1 MLVSMEI
8 APGTRI
14 GIDAVARK
22 LGISQT
28 PIREALSRL
37 EAEKLVIKVPNVGS
51 HHASAQMTP
60 AEVSDLYVLRQLI
73 EPYAAARAA
82 ESMNDETLRQLSA
95 MEEEMDRIQ
104 AETGVAYARF
114 AEADAM
120 LHSLV
125 ATGSGNHLI
134 AETIERLHMHLHIFR
149 FLFNTN
155 APQEAA
161 QEHAE
166 IIHALL
172 ARDPAAAE
180 TAMRVHLERSRIRME
195 EASVRIAARVPAEPR
210 TAGGPAASCNGL
222 VGVTPAAIARC
233 SDSGGGPAQRGLSV
247 VARPCGMRSIAINTQ
262 LIKKHVML
270 AQDRASIDVDQVNR
284 RLTPCRNDPIKPS
297 LGANELGG
305 SSAPC
310 NSFSAILL
318 SSSSTRPSWRSPSCV
333 TEAIGRRRER
343 RRTRA
348 DLTGIVRSDRK

>member
-1 MLVSMEI
+1 MENSDSPINFPPAGYRSPRPAPVPTLVAWAHEHLLSMLVSMEI

-37 EAEKLVIKVPNVGS
+37 EAEKLVIKVPNVGY
-51 HHASAQMTP
+51 HASAQMTP
-60 AEVSDLYVLRQLI
+60 SEVSDLYVLRQLI

-172 ARDPAAAE
+172 ARDPAEAE

-195 EASVRIAARVPAEPR
+195 EASIRIAARVPAEPR
-210 TAGGPAASCNGL
+210 TVGGP
-222 VGVTPAAIARC
+222 
-233 SDSGGGPAQRGLSV
+233 
-247 VARPCGMRSIAINTQ
+247 
-262 LIKKHVML
+262 
-270 AQDRASIDVDQVNR
+270 
-284 RLTPCRNDPIKPS
+284 
-297 LGANELGG
+297 
-305 SSAPC
+305 
-310 NSFSAILL
+310 
-318 SSSSTRPSWRSPSCV
+318 
-333 TEAIGRRRER
+333 RRE
-343 RRTRA
+343 
-348 DLTGIVRSDRK
+348 L

>member
-1 MLVSMEI
+1 MENPDSPSPFAPAGYRSPRPAPVPTLVAWAHEHLLSMLVSMEI

-37 EAEKLVIKVPNVGS
+37 EAEKLVIKVPNVGY
-51 HHASAQMTP
+51 HASAQMTP
-60 AEVSDLYVLRQLI
+60 SEVNDLYVLRQLI

-82 ESMNDETLRQLSA
+82 ESMTDETLAQLAA
-95 MEEEMDRIQ
+95 MEEEVDRIQ

-125 ATGSGNHLI
+125 ATGSGNPLI
-134 AETIERLHMHLHIFR
+134 ADTIARLHMHLHIFR

-166 IIHALL
+166 IIQALI

-180 TAMRVHLERSRIRME
+180 AAMRTHLERSRLRME
-195 EASVRIAARVPAEPR
+195 EASIRIAARTSPEPR
-210 TAGGPAASCNGL
+210 TAGPARRG
-222 VGVTPAAIARC
+222 GV
-233 SDSGGGPAQRGLSV
+233 
-247 VARPCGMRSIAINTQ
+247 
-262 LIKKHVML
+262 
-270 AQDRASIDVDQVNR
+270 
-284 RLTPCRNDPIKPS
+284 
-297 LGANELGG
+297 
-305 SSAPC
+305 
-310 NSFSAILL
+310 
-318 SSSSTRPSWRSPSCV
+318 
-333 TEAIGRRRER
+333 
-343 RRTRA
+343 
-348 DLTGIVRSDRK
+348 